1 MGYEGRRKKEDRKAA
16 GWGGVTPIPLD
27 HRGRVGRRYPCPSY
41 ASIPGCMLRR
51 VSFLQSRNLL
61 LWAIVDTLL
70 PQDLPSLV
78 PGGAGGWG
86 GGALAREEVAASIG
100 GDLLTSATEGPR
112 KQIFIELPTL
122 GPWQHRSSA

>member
-1 MGYEGRRKKEDRKAA
+1 M
-16 GWGGVTPIPLD
+16 
-27 HRGRVGRRYPCPSY
+27 
-41 ASIPGCMLRR
+41 
-51 VSFLQSRNLL
+51 
-61 LWAIVDTLL
+61 
-70 PQDLPSLV
+70 
-78 PGGAGGWG
+78 G

>member
-1 MGYEGRRKKEDRKAA
+1 
-16 GWGGVTPIPLD
+16 
-27 HRGRVGRRYPCPSY
+27 
-41 ASIPGCMLRR
+41 MLRR
-51 VSFLQSRNLL
+51 VSFLQSCNLV

-78 PGGAGGWG
+78 PGGAERW

-122 GPWQHRSSA
+122 GPWEHRSSA